1 MYTGGLAEWNSH
13 PRMEMCTINNKE
25 NYSDTMDDGTVVPQN
40 SKQNY
45 H

>member
-1 MYTGGLAEWNSH
+1 MDTGGVAEWNSH
-13 PRMEMCTINNKE
+13 PRMEMCTVNNKE
-25 NYSDTMDDGTVVPQN
+25 IYSGTMDDGMVVPQN